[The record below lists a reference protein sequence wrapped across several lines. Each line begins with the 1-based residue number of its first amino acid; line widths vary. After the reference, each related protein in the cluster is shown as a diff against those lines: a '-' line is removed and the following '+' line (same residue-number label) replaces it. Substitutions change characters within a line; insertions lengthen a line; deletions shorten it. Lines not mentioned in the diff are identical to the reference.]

1 MKNAIS
7 VIDIFATIKKRWKLI
22 VLTTSV
28 ALIISIIISFFVMT
42 PVYQASTE
50 ILVNQKNSENKLD
63 ITLMQSNVDLINTYS
78 MIIKSPVIL
87 DKVIENL
94 NLTLSEEQLNEKIAI
109 NSSENSQVFSIV
121 VEDTNS
127 VRAVEIANSTSETF
141 QKEIKGIMKVDNVSI
156 LAKAEI
162 KDNPTPIKPNRLL
175 NSTIAIVVGV
185 MAGISCAIIL
195 DHLDKTIR
203 EDQDIEAY
211 LGLPVLGY
219 IPKIT
224 DKMVEKVE
232 YVNFEIADDS
242 DEVTQEITTLRKQ
255 VEQEKIKLHKN
266 EVIDEISEIVEQ
278 LNVTL
283 KKIVD
288 QEIAFSKLVDF
299 AVQGIFTAE
308 IIAVKKQEIAEKIE
322 LLKEE
327 QEELTAKLK
336 NISIVSVE
344 SKLQKVLEVI
354 EEFEDLEVA
363 ASDSHDG
370 NERIKRFVRKVEE
383 VNTI

>member
-7 VIDIFATIKKRWKLI
+7 VLDIFATIKKRWKLI
-22 VLTTSV
+22 MLTTSV

-50 ILVNQKNSENKLD
+50 ILVNQKDSENKLD

-87 DKVIENL
+87 DKVIESL
-94 NLTLSEEQLNEKIAI
+94 NLTLTEEQLNEKIAI
-109 NSSENSQVFSIV
+109 NSSENSQVFSII

-156 LAKAEI
+156 LAQAEI
-162 KDNPTPIKPNRLL
+162 KENPTPIKPNRLL

-185 MAGISCAIIL
+185 MAGISFAIIL
-195 DHLDKTIR
+195 EHLDKTLR

-232 YVNFEIADDS
+232 YVNFEIADES
-242 DEVTQEITTLRKQ
+242 DGVIQEITSLRTQ
-255 VEQEKIKLHKN
+255 VDQEKKKLLKN
-266 EVIDEISEIVEQ
+266 EVMDEITEIVEQ

-283 KKIVD
+283 KNIAD

-308 IIAVKKQEIAEKIE
+308 VIAVKKQEIAAKIE

-327 QEELTAKLK
+327 QEELTSKLK

-344 SKLQKVLEVI
+344 SKLQKVLDVI
-354 EEFEDLEVA
+354 EEFEDLEIA
-363 ASDSHDG
+363 ASVSHDA
-370 NERIKRFVRKVEE
+370 NERIKSFVRKVEE